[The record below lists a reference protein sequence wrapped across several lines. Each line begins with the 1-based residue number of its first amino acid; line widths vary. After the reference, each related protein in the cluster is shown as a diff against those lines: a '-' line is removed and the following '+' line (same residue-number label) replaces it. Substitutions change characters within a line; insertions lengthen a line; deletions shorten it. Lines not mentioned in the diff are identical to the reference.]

1 MVPMSRACWR
11 EGRQEGRES
20 GGCKGARSSGV
31 SPIRT
36 CTDEAPPPAPPP
48 THTHTHTHMY
58 MTGEF
63 FDVPFPFTETLG
75 DTRNLL
81 FFF

>member
-1 MVPMSRACWR
+1 V
-11 EGRQEGRES
+11 E
-20 GGCKGARSSGV
+20 GARV
-31 SPIRT
+31 Q
-36 CTDEAPPPAPPP
+36 EAPEYLRYVHAQTRPPP
-48 THTHTHTHMY
+48 PHPPPHIHIHTHMY